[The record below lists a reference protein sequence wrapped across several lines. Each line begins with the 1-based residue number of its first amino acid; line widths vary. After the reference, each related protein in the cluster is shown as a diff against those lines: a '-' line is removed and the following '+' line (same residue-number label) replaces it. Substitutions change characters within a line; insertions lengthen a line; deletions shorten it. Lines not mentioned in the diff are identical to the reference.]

1 MAQRKN
7 AGSVV
12 IKLDLRGQEELKRRL
27 EELGPT
33 GERVWRDLRRGAKP
47 AEQGFKAV
55 DAARQQL
62 QGGVDE
68 LASRAGPLGQFLT
81 SIGPWGLAAAAG
93 LGVLALALRE
103 VFVLMER
110 SRETAFW
117 AEELENA
124 AAAAGM
130 MEDRVLSLGSA
141 VQLAG
146 GDFNAALAGLEEF
159 SKRIGEYRATGQG
172 EGRDAFDALGLRDL
186 VDSGADATT
195 VLDAV
200 LERMR
205 EIQDPAR
212 RLAIADKLGLREAAP
227 LLQRSADDMERILGA
242 AENINAAFSEQVLQ
256 DFANAGEAIREA
268 QLRQDRA
275 RQLQSLAT
283 VDLEV
288 SRQQALA
295 RMEEARTAV
304 GWNRVALE
312 ERSTEILEMQRDV
325 MLRTI
330 ERVSSAP
337 AQYAELGIHVADLR
351 LELEQLNVAL
361 EEQARILRT
370 TQFDVPTTFG
380 NGSREI
386 LEAMQARWSADA
398 SRNEI
403 DLERRRE
410 LEALFEQ
417 AYRATLT
424 PVQELA
430 QYEADLNAIR
440 EAGITIGEDNI
451 EMTEG
456 MVRQLVALR
465 AEALGLHPKLEQLS
479 EDERKLAGAIAST
492 FDPLEAQKQL
502 LEELTTPASEA
513 ADRLMRL
520 FALWREAPEHADV
533 IIAEIRAV
541 KEALHGPEDDNE
553 IRMESR
559 FEGLRKMAEEYEN
572 VIDVLDRAG
581 TDTLGGIHDGLVDIA
596 TTSGDVGDAFEDMG
610 RRIMRTLADI
620 AIQRYITG
628 PLSGVLEGVFDSWTG
643 GASGKTTTLPK
654 HDTGASYRFKGNPGL
669 DQNVL
674 ALNGRPFAQVSRNE
688 DLHIIPALNTMGGRA
703 GGAMALELPPL
714 DIVLKDER
722 SGGGKARASE
732 RRSADGGRQLQ
743 ILLEENV
750 GGLLGSGG
758 FDAEME
764 ARYGLVPKPGRR

>member
-361 EEQARILRT
+361 EEQAAAAKAEGKKEVMRVNLKKVRAKIINTAKLLELYEHAKDERT
-370 TQFDVPTTFG
+370 HLAQRVGVLEECERTLGHEREQHRRAATQ
-380 NGSREI
+380 
-386 LEAMQARWSADA
+386 AKH
-398 SRNEI
+398 
-403 DLERRRE
+403 LERRLAQRDAQLAQAQGVVAGLRRE
-410 LEALFEQ
+410 LE
-417 AYRATLT
+417 
-424 PVQELA
+424 
-430 QYEADLNAIR
+430 
-440 EAGITIGEDNI
+440 
-451 EMTEG
+451 
-456 MVRQLVALR
+456 
-465 AEALGLHPKLEQLS
+465 S
-479 EDERKLAGAIAST
+479 
-492 FDPLEAQKQL
+492 
-502 LEELTTPASEA
+502 PASA
-513 ADRLMRL
+513 RSPT
-520 FALWREAPEHADV
+520 WRA
-533 IIAEIRAV
+533 R
-541 KEALHGPEDDNE
+541 
-553 IRMESR
+553 
-559 FEGLRKMAEEYEN
+559 
-572 VIDVLDRAG
+572 
-581 TDTLGGIHDGLVDIA
+581 GGC
-596 TTSGDVGDAFEDMG
+596 
-610 RRIMRTLADI
+610 
-620 AIQRYITG
+620 
-628 PLSGVLEGVFDSWTG
+628 
-643 GASGKTTTLPK
+643 
-654 HDTGASYRFKGNPGL
+654 
-669 DQNVL
+669 
-674 ALNGRPFAQVSRNE
+674 
-688 DLHIIPALNTMGGRA
+688 
-703 GGAMALELPPL
+703 
-714 DIVLKDER
+714 
-722 SGGGKARASE
+722 AR
-732 RRSADGGRQLQ
+732 
-743 ILLEENV
+743 
-750 GGLLGSGG
+750 
-758 FDAEME
+758 
-764 ARYGLVPKPGRR
+764 